1 MDKEFIEFL
10 KSKASIVDVIS
21 SRIRLRK
28 SGKDWFGLC
37 PFHKEKTGSLKVD
50 PDKGYYYCFGCG
62 ANGDIINF
70 VKDFDKI
77 NFVEAVELIANL
89 YGIPVPRKEKNFT
102 APNKPVLDALTE
114 IKNWFVQ
121 QLKEPIGEEI
131 RKYLEMRKISWESME
146 KFQLG
151 YAPSN
156 NKLLL
161 QHLRK
166 QGFSDEIL
174 QKTGAFNRYESG
186 ELVNRYNGRLI
197 FPILDGVGKCVGF
210 GGRILYKK
218 DNAAKYINSPETE
231 IFIKSDHLYGYFLA
245 KRGKSRQIV
254 LTEGYLDV
262 ISMHQAGFDGAVAP
276 MGTSISETQIN
287 MCWNVCNNPVISLDG
302 DSAGLKASYRWIDKI
317 LPFLKAGR
325 SFKFA
330 RLPQGMD
337 PDELISHDQSS
348 VIEGAIANATPLCDW
363 MWEGAFL
370 LYPAGTPE
378 EKVALIGML
387 MEKAETIK
395 DVSIKK
401 LYIQTLKQKERDLY
415 FRKNA
420 NSAIKKENITPITSI
435 REKIE
440 KIFIVTLLN
449 HPYIID
455 RVVESFIKLEFTNLL
470 MQTLKGRILE
480 CYESYLG
487 GEEKKYVDSIVA
499 LKNDFRTDLKNVE
512 LHASFAGE
520 KANDDEALD
529 GWFKMIDKY
538 YSEPIIAADLQ
549 TAASSLKSTFS
560 ESDWQ
565 RLKALK
571 QEIISRTER

>member
-1 MDKEFIEFL
+1 MDREFVEFL
-10 KSKASIVDVIS
+10 KSKASIVDVIA

-50 PDKGYYYCFGCG
+50 ADRGYYYCFGCG
-62 ANGDIINF
+62 ATGDIINF

-77 NFVEAVELIANL
+77 SFVEAVELLANL
-89 YGIPVPRKEKNFT
+89 YGIPVPHKEKSFT
-102 APNKPVLDALTE
+102 TPNKLALDAMTE
-114 IKNWFVQ
+114 MKNWFVQ
-121 QLKEPIGEEI
+121 QLKEPIGEEV
-131 RKYLEMRKISWESME
+131 RKYLELRKISWESME

-151 YAPSN
+151 FAPAN
-156 NKLLL
+156 NKLLH
-161 QHLRK
+161 HLRQ
-166 QGFSDEIL
+166 QGFSDETL
-174 QKTGAFNRYESG
+174 QKTGAFNRYERG

-218 DNAAKYINSPETE
+218 ENAAKYINSPETE

-245 KRGKSRQIV
+245 KRGKSRQVV

-337 PDELISHDQSS
+337 PDELIAHDQSS
-348 VIEGAIANATPLCDW
+348 VIKEAIDNAMPLCDW

-370 LYPAGTPE
+370 LYPAETPE
-378 EKVALIGML
+378 EKVALVKML
-387 MEKAETIK
+387 MEKAATIK
-395 DVSIKK
+395 DASIKR
-401 LYIQTLKQKERDLY
+401 LYIQTLRQKERDLY
-415 FRKNA
+415 FQKKA
-420 NSAIKKENITPITSI
+420 NTLIRKENITPITSI

-440 KIFIVTLLN
+440 KIFIVTILN

-455 RVVESFIKLEFTNLL
+455 SVVESFIKLEFANFL
-470 MQTLKGRILE
+470 MQTLKDRILE
-480 CYESYLG
+480 CYEKDCTR
-487 GEEKKYVDSIVA
+487 EKYVESITA
-499 LKNDFRTDLKNVE
+499 LKNDFHADLKNVE

-520 KANDDEALD
+520 KATDDEAID

-571 QEIISRTER
+571 QEVISRTER